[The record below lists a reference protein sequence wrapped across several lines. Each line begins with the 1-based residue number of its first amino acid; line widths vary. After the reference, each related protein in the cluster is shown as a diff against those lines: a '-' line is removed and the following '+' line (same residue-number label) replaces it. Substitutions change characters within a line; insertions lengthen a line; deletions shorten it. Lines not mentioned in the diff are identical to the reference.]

1 MSSSPPTIDADQA
14 NPHLML
20 LQERLTALS
29 ASELTIQD
37 ESHLHAGHAGN
48 QGGASHFRATIVAEC
63 FSNRPMVAQHRL
75 VYDLLRDLI
84 PYPIHALALTTR
96 APSKGNS

>member
-1 MSSSPPTIDADQA
+1 MTSFKDETHAT
-14 NPHLML
+14 NPHFTL
-20 LQERLTALS
+20 LKERLATLN
-29 ASELTIQD
+29 ASQLDIYD

-48 QGGASHFRATIVAEC
+48 KGGASHFRATIVAEC
-63 FSNRPMVAQHRL
+63 FSNQSMIAQHRL

-84 PYPIHALALTTR
+84 PYPIHALALSTR

>member
-1 MSSSPPTIDADQA
+1 MSSSPLIADDSQM
-14 NPHLML
+14 NPHMTL
-20 LQERLTALS
+20 LQERLAALN
-29 ASELTIQD
+29 ASELIIQD

-48 QGGASHFRATIVAEC
+48 KGGASHFRANIVAEC

-96 APSKGNS
+96 APSKGNP

>member
-1 MSSSPPTIDADQA
+1 MTD
-14 NPHLML
+14 NPHLAL
-20 LQERLTALS
+20 LRSRLEALN
-29 ASELTIQD
+29 ALELSIQD

-48 QGGASHFRATIVAEC
+48 QGGASHFRATIVAQC
-63 FSNRPMVAQHRL
+63 FSNLPMIAQHRL

-84 PYPIHALALTTR
+84 PYPIHALALSTR

>member
-1 MSSSPPTIDADQA
+1 MTASSPRADTNPV
-14 NPHLML
+14 NPHMTL
-20 LQERLTALS
+20 LQERLTALK
-29 ASELTIQD
+29 ASELTIHD

-75 VYDLLRDLI
+75 VYDLVRDLI

-96 APSKGNS
+96 APSKGNP

>member
-1 MSSSPPTIDADQA
+1 MISSTPRSDTYPV
-14 NPHLML
+14 NPHLTL
-20 LQERLTALS
+20 LQERLTVLNAT
-29 ASELTIQD
+29 ELTIQD

-48 QGGASHFRATIVAEC
+48 PGGASHFRATIVAEC

>member
-1 MSSSPPTIDADQA
+1 MSTLPPTAQAAHA
-14 NPHLML
+14 NPHLTL
-20 LQERLTALS
+20 LQERLTALN
-29 ASELTIQD
+29 ASELTLQD

-48 QGGASHFRATIVAEC
+48 QGGASHFRAIIVAEC
-63 FSNRPMVAQHRL
+63 FSNQPMVAQHRL

-96 APSKGNS
+96 APSKGNP

>member
-1 MSSSPPTIDADQA
+1 MSN
-14 NPHLML
+14 NPHYHVLV
-20 LQERLTALS
+20 ERLQAL
-29 ASELTIQD
+29 APTQIDIVD

-48 QGGASHFRATIVAEC
+48 KGGASHFRALIEAPC
-63 FSNRPMVAQHRL
+63 FSNKPVVAQHRL

-96 APSKGNS
+96 ATSKGNT

>member
-1 MSSSPPTIDADQA
+1 MNDSQA
-14 NPHLML
+14 IVNPHLAL
-20 LQERLTALS
+20 LQERLAALH
-29 ASELTIQD
+29 AEQLDILD

-63 FSNRPMVAQHRL
+63 FSNKPMVAQHRL

-84 PYPIHALALTTR
+84 PYPIHALALSTR